1 MSKKKWSVK
10 TRNHGAM
17 GQSTIFQ
24 EVATRVVLSWKLI
37 KQRVFQTVIPPP
49 SVYGT
54 QNEIWEQINYL

>member
-10 TRNHGAM
+10 TRNHGVM

-37 KQRVFQTVIPPP
+37 KQRVFQMVIP
-49 SVYGT
+49 SLGLWHT
-54 QNEIWEQINYL
+54 ERNLGGNYL